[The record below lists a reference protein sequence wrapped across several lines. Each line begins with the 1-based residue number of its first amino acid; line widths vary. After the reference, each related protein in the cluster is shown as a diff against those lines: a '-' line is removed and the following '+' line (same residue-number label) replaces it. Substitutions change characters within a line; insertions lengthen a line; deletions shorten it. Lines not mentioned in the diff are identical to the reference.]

1 MPMKFTT
8 LTKNAIILTAL
19 SGCASN
25 NDFAHLDWRPFKDI
39 DGSVQEVGFYSWKV
53 QAFQNGK
60 SVERDA
66 HMAYLAQ
73 PFGELKAKKELGEM
87 FPLGRAKENSAMAT
101 IFLLDGKSV
110 NIYDEQNI
118 KKLAQATSFD
128 FYEFGGMRL
137 SHAKF
142 SAEKAICQDFKGKTG
157 VTLLMT
163 TNYYPENSF
172 TDFYTALINVTLR
185 HNSAPTEIGYT
196 PSFTGNNEK
205 LQTMIKAQEQK
216 WGKNMAVANIKE
228 KASLLFNIICK

>member
-19 SGCASN
+19 SGCVSG
-25 NDFAHLDWRPFKDI
+25 NDFANLDWRPFKDI
-39 DGSVQEVGFYSWKV
+39 DGSIQEIGFYSWKV
-53 QAFQNGK
+53 QTFQHGK
-60 SVERDA
+60 TVERDA

-73 PFGELKAKKELGEM
+73 PFGELKAKKALGEM
-87 FPLGRAKENSAMAT
+87 YPLGRANENSAMAT
-101 IFLLDGKSV
+101 IFLLDGQSV

-118 KKLAQATSFD
+118 KKLAQATTFD

-142 SAEKAICQDFKGKTG
+142 SAKKAICQDFKR
-157 VTLLMT
+157 
-163 TNYYPENSF
+163 
-172 TDFYTALINVTLR
+172 DFYTALINVTLR

>member
-19 SGCASN
+19 SGCVSG
-25 NDFAHLDWRPFKDI
+25 NDFANLDWRPFKDI
-39 DGSVQEVGFYSWKV
+39 DGSIQEIGFYSWKV
-53 QAFQNGK
+53 QTFQHGK
-60 SVERDA
+60 TVERDA

-73 PFGELKAKKELGEM
+73 PFGELKAKKALGEM
-87 FPLGRAKENSAMAT
+87 YPLGRANENSAMAT
-101 IFLLDGKSV
+101 IFLLDGQSV

-118 KKLAQATSFD
+118 KKLAQATTFD

-142 SAEKAICQDFKGKTG
+142 SAKKAICQDFKSKTG
-157 VTLLMT
+157 VNLLMT

-172 TDFYTALINVTLR
+172 TDFYTALIDVQLR
-185 HNSAPTEIGYT
+185 HNIAPTEIGYT
-196 PSFTGNNEK
+196 PSFTGNNPQ
-205 LQTMIKAQEQK
+205 LQTVIKEQEQK
-216 WGKNMAVANIKE
+216 RGKNMAVANIKE